1 MNMIISSLEKKHF
14 PVMLDEIVQTRVHN
28 NKHQLIVDCTFGGG
42 GYTKAL
48 LKFPNI
54 KIIALDRDKS
64 AASRAKNLE
73 KDFPQKFT
81 FYNEKFSN
89 LDKIIKKETKP
100 DVIIFDLGLSTFQL
114 QDFSRG
120 FSFKSHEKIDMQMGL
135 SESSAEDVINILDEK
150 NLKLIIKI
158 LGEEQE
164 AGKIAKNIIKARI
177 KKKISTVTELVQIIE
192 TSKKKNYNKKINV
205 CTKTFQ
211 ALRIFVNKETTEL
224 IDGLIKA
231 SQLIKFGGKIIV
243 VSFHS
248 IEDKIIKYYF
258 TNYSSNKSN
267 PSRYMPTENNQTN
280 SFFERY
286 KNNFLIPS
294 TEELIKNP
302 ASRSAKLREAVRS
315 EQKFIY
321 PEDFKK
327 KFKKYTDIETLNLLL
342 VNFFPD

>member
-1 MNMIISSLEKKHF
+1 MKKTISLQEKIHF
-14 PVMLDEIVQTRVHN
+14 PVMLDEVIQKCLPSKKN
-28 NKHQLIVDCTFGGG
+28 QLIIDCTFGGG
-42 GYTKAL
+42 GYTKEL
-48 LKFPNI
+48 LKLPNI
-54 KIIALDRDKS
+54 KVIALDRDKS
-64 AASRAKNLE
+64 AIGRAEILK
-73 KDFPQKFT
+73 KSFPLRFT

-89 LDKIIKKETKP
+89 LEKVIKEEEKP

-114 QDFSRG
+114 QDYSRG
-120 FSFKSHEKIDMQMGL
+120 FSFKSNEKIDMQMGL
-135 SESSAEDVINILDEK
+135 SETSAEDAINTLDEK

-158 LGEEQE
+158 LGEERE
-164 AGKIAKNIIKARI
+164 AGRIAKNIIKARTL
-177 KKKISTVTELVQIIE
+177 KKIDTVTELVKIIE
-192 TSKKKNYNKKINV
+192 FSKKKNYKKKINV

-211 ALRIFVNKETTEL
+211 ALRIFTNKETTEL
-224 IDGLIKA
+224 IEGLIKA

-243 VSFHS
+243 ISFHS

-302 ASRSAKLREAVRS
+302 ASRSAKLREAVRTKQ
-315 EQKFIY
+315 EFFY
-321 PEDFKK
+321 PEELKE
-327 KFKKYTDIETLNLLL
+327 KFKKYTDIEN
-342 VNFFPD
+342 VSI

>member
-1 MNMIISSLEKKHF
+1 MKKTISLQEKIHF
-14 PVMLDEIVQTRVHN
+14 PVMLDEVIQKCLPSKKN
-28 NKHQLIVDCTFGGG
+28 QLIIDCTFGGG
-42 GYTKAL
+42 GYTKEL
-48 LKFPNI
+48 LKLPNI
-54 KIIALDRDKS
+54 KVIALDRDKS
-64 AASRAKNLE
+64 AIGRAEILK
-73 KDFPQKFT
+73 KSFPLRFT

-89 LDKIIKKETKP
+89 LEKVIKEEEKP

-114 QDFSRG
+114 QDYSRG
-120 FSFKSHEKIDMQMGL
+120 FSFKSNEKIDMQMGL
-135 SESSAEDVINILDEK
+135 SETSAEDAINTLDEK
-150 NLKLIIKI
+150 NLKSIIKI
-158 LGEEQE
+158 LGEERE
-164 AGKIAKNIIKARI
+164 AGRIAKNIIKARTL
-177 KKKISTVTELVQIIE
+177 KKIDTVTELVKIIE
-192 TSKKKNYNKKINV
+192 SSKKKNYKKKINV

-211 ALRIFVNKETTEL
+211 ALRIFTNKETTEL
-224 IDGLIKA
+224 IEGLIKA

-243 VSFHS
+243 ISFHS

-327 KFKKYTDIETLNLLL
+327 KFKKYTDIEN
-342 VNFFPD
+342 VFI